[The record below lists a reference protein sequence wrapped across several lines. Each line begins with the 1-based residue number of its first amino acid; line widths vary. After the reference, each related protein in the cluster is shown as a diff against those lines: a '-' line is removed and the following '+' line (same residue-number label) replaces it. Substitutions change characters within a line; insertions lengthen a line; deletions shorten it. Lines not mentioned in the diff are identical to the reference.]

1 MEKGEQVHLREFVLL
16 QTKKEVKNPGALRSI
31 VSQVREERLLTIR
44 DGILYSLKRVSAK
57 NIAAKSISRFFA
69 QKIPESQQEIL
80 AAEDRGIIKG
90 KSNLDRLFKIDV
102 VSKGKSL
109 LMGTGQSEIQMIL
122 HFVNKSLDPMGHPDI
137 KRYVIMRTDEP
148 ATK

>member
-1 MEKGEQVHLREFVLL
+1 M
-16 QTKKEVKNPGALRSI
+16 

-44 DGILYSLKRVSAK
+44 DGCLYSLKRVSAK
-57 NIAAKSISRFFA
+57 NIAAKSLSRFFA

-90 KSNLDRLFKIDV
+90 KSELARLFKIDV

-109 LMGTGQSEIQMIL
+109 LMGGGNPEMQLIL
-122 HFVNKSLDPMGHPDI
+122 HFVNKSLDPMGQPEI
-137 KRYVIMRTDEP
+137 KRYVVLRADEP
-148 ATK
+148 ATKQFLALLDKESKERSKYYK